1 MLQELPCSLTSFPFR
16 PTMSA
21 SSPEGAAATVTAA
34 YRQYFPL
41 LRNKCSRALGDMAE
55 AEEVAQETFIRL
67 WRSGLALRPP
77 GEVVAWLYW
86 VSTRLLIDKLRA
98 RQRRQPAEMSAALQ
112 DTTAHPAPSIESVLQ
127 VRQQLQ
133 ALAASLPAEELEV
146 ALLHRLDG
154 LTQAEIGEVT
164 GLSDRTVRRILTR
177 LEARLGPWREEE
189 R

>member
-1 MLQELPCSLTSFPFR
+1 
-16 PTMSA
+16 MSTP
-21 SSPEGAAATVTAA
+21 SREGTAATVTAA

-41 LRNKCSRALGDMAE
+41 LRNRCARALGDAAE

-67 WRSGLALRPP
+67 WRSGMARKPA
-77 GEVVAWLYW
+77 GEVVAWVYR
-86 VSTRLLIDKLRA
+86 VGTRLLIDKLRA
-98 RQRRQPAEMSAALQ
+98 RQRRQPAELSNALE

-133 ALAASLPAEELEV
+133 AMAASLPAEELEV

-154 LTQAEIGEVT
+154 LTQAEIGDVT
-164 GLSDRTVRRILTR
+164 GLSARTVRRVLTR
-177 LEARLGPWREEE
+177 LEERLGPWRQEE